1 MVLRNFRAGDS
12 TLMIRTMFFRTR
24 KSFDW
29 QCKTWIRHLN
39 DFLKTEPAGSVTI
52 EEAEEFGKY
61 AEEYGTMCYSQHKI
75 VASSGKKLLSLLQGK
90 NYPNLTRKR
99 CQKFSKMDGG
109 EKRQNLM
116 ARFRTKMSNLAIQFW
131 GYF

>member
-1 MVLRNFRAGDS
+1 MVLGLF
-12 TLMIRTMFFRTR
+12 LTR

-75 VASSGKKLLSLLQGK
+75 VASNGKKLLSLLQGK
-90 NYPNLTRKR
+90 KKSKSS
-99 CQKFSKMDGG
+99 QK
-109 EKRQNLM
+109 
-116 ARFRTKMSNLAIQFW
+116 
-131 GYF
+131 

>member
-1 MVLRNFRAGDS
+1 MVLGL
-12 TLMIRTMFFRTR
+12 TFFGTR

-75 VASSGKKLLSLLQGK
+75 VASNGKKLLSLLQGK
-90 NYPNLTRKR
+90 NLKTSHSLVSLQHLVSFQTNVTL
-99 CQKFSKMDGG
+99 
-109 EKRQNLM
+109 
-116 ARFRTKMSNLAIQFW
+116 
-131 GYF
+131 

>member
-1 MVLRNFRAGDS
+1 MIGRVRNYRNFQGYRLQRKRLKIFTAFYGS
-12 TLMIRTMFFRTR
+12 WTKSVPFFRTR

-75 VASSGKKLLSLLQGK
+75 VASNGKKLLSLLQGK
-90 NYPNLTRKR
+90 KSQNQPKNEAWYHCNTWSH
-99 CQKFSKMDGG
+99 SKPV
-109 EKRQNLM
+109 
-116 ARFRTKMSNLAIQFW
+116 
-131 GYF
+131 